1 MEISG
6 TVFKILPQQEVTFGD
21 GTRRMKGG
29 FVIMRDGDY
38 PKPVAFELFGEE
50 RLTMLSGLNIGM
62 PVRISFSAE
71 SREGKNGNYYTT
83 LRCFNIV
90 PMVATSAPSN
100 SIGNTP
106 QTAAPNYTW
115 NHESGT
121 PKTQSP
127 QGVPYENDLPFDDDI
142 PIF

>member
-1 MEISG
+1 MEING
-6 TVFKILPQQEVTFGD
+6 TLFKILPLQEVTFGD
-21 GTRRMKGG
+21 GTKKMKGS

-38 PKPVAFELFGEE
+38 PKPVAFELFGDE
-50 RLTMLSGLNIGM
+50 RLAMLSKVNIGM
-62 PVRISFSAE
+62 PVRVSFFAE

-90 PMVATSAPSN
+90 PMVAISTPTT

-106 QTAAPNYTW
+106 HTTAPTYTR
-115 NHESGT
+115 NPTGE
-121 PKTQSP
+121 KQKQQAP
-127 QGVPYENDLPFDDDI
+127 QGVPFENDLPFDDDI